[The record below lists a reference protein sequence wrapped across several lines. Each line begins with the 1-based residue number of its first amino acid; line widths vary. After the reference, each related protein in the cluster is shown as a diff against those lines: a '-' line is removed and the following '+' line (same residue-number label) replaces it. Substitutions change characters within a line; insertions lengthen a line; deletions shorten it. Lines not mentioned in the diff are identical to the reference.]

1 MDADQTRPPLIKR
14 RLWLAAVSVFS
25 YLLVTAFSMAF
36 WANPE
41 SQIIIDHFTAVI
53 ALPMAAALA
62 FILVTLMPAGY
73 GAIEFEALGIK
84 LKGASGPIVLWIICF
99 VVIVAAIKLLW

>member
-1 MDADQTRPPLIKR
+1 MIWSAWLAVAAVFAYLLLTALSMMFWVNPDRPLIR
-14 RLWLAAVSVFS
+14 A
-25 YLLVTAFSMAF
+25 
-36 WANPE
+36 
-41 SQIIIDHFTAVI
+41 HFTAVV

-73 GAIEFEALGIK
+73 GAIEFEALGKK